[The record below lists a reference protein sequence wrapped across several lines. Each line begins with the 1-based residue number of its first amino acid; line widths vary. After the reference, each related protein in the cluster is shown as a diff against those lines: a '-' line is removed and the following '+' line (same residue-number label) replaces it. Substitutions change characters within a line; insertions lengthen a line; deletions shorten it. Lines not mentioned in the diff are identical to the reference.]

1 MLHTYMY
8 GAGVW
13 RKSRFFRAGSHI
25 SLSSLVTR
33 WLQNQEDM
41 MCKVIQNIAEITA
54 VLSGTTIVTHMV
66 NGDYAWS
73 FMVVMAIYVI
83 GWTMSGHDC

>member
-1 MLHTYMY
+1 
-8 GAGVW
+8 
-13 RKSRFFRAGSHI
+13 
-25 SLSSLVTR
+25 
-33 WLQNQEDM
+33 